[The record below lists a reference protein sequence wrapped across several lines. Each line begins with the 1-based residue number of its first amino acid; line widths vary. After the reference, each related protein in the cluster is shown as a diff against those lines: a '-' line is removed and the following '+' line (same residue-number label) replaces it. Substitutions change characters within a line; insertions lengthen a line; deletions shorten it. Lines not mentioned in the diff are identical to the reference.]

1 MIVLNS
7 TIHGEVMK
15 TKVLLLGSGDEPSV
29 FHSRIIDTLQHSPEH
44 LIIYINQDTVDTIK
58 GLDYDCV
65 ILDELVDLGCIEQAR
80 GITIKSDNVNVG
92 TIGHP
97 DWYYDPAQLVQVDG
111 CMGIANKNLS
121 GKIVDTK
128 HKKPFY
134 QTGRW

>member
-1 MIVLNS
+1 
-7 TIHGEVMK
+7 MK
-15 TKVLLLGSGDEPSV
+15 TKVLLLGSGSEPSMS
-29 FHSRIIDTLQHSPEH
+29 HSRIIDTLQHSPEL

-92 TIGHP
+92 TIGNP
-97 DWYYDPAQLVQVDG
+97 DWYYDPAQLVQFDD